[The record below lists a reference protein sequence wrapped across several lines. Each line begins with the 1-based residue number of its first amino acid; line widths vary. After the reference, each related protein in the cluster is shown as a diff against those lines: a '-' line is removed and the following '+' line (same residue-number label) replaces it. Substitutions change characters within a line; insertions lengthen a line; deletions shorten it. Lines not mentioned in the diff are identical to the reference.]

1 VNWQQLRAVVWL
13 RWRLLVNQ
21 WRRAGALTVALMVV
35 VTVGALVTAI
45 PLSIGAFL
53 LGEYAIPRAT
63 PAYLMYAWD
72 GLLIAFLFF
81 WSVGVVTEL
90 QRTEPLSLAK
100 LMHLPVSV
108 TGAFLINYLSSLL
121 RLSLIVFG
129 PIMLGFALALVVV
142 KGILLVPVF
151 LLLAAFLL
159 MVTALTYQL
168 QGWLASLMS
177 NPRRRRTV
185 VVATTAI
192 FVLIVQLP
200 NLLNFF
206 APWGPRQQFGR
217 SAKFKDEIAKINHA
231 YEAGEF
237 DAQELLRRTQQ
248 AMEEQKHT
256 VQTEDRASL
265 KEWEQTADLA
275 NMILPVGW
283 LPFGVKA
290 AAEGRVMPSILGLLG
305 MGLIGMA
312 SLYRAYGTT
321 IEMYQGQ
328 SSNRRGRPVAAAAVA
343 QPAAAQK
350 TGTRLIE
357 SRLPGLSEPVSAV
370 ALSGLRSLMRSPEAK
385 MMLLTPLI
393 MIPIFGSMLW
403 SGRANIPE
411 MVRPLVAFGG
421 MLFVLLGMVQMMT
434 NQFGFDRDGFRVF
447 VLSPASRRDIL
458 LGKNLAFAP
467 MAMAIAAIVLVVV
480 QILCPMRLD
489 HLLTTVPQYLSMFL
503 VFCILSNLVSIY
515 APAHVAAGSLRP
527 ANPKLTTILLQTVVI
542 GIMLPLTQAVI
553 LMPLGV
559 EFLLRFFGWGRGV
572 PIYLI
577 LSIVECALVVFM
589 YYLSLTW
596 QGQLLQ
602 GREQRILECVTNR
615 ST

>member
-1 VNWQQLRAVVWL
+1 
-13 RWRLLVNQ
+13 
-21 WRRAGALTVALMVV
+21 
-35 VTVGALVTAI
+35 
-45 PLSIGAFL
+45 
-53 LGEYAIPRAT
+53 
-63 PAYLMYAWD
+63 
-72 GLLIAFLFF
+72 
-81 WSVGVVTEL
+81 
-90 QRTEPLSLAK
+90 
-100 LMHLPVSV
+100 
-108 TGAFLINYLSSLL
+108 
-121 RLSLIVFG
+121 
-129 PIMLGFALALVVV
+129 
-142 KGILLVPVF
+142 
-151 LLLAAFLL
+151 
-159 MVTALTYQL
+159 
-168 QGWLASLMS
+168 
-177 NPRRRRTV
+177 
-185 VVATTAI
+185 
-192 FVLIVQLP
+192 
-200 NLLNFF
+200 
-206 APWGPRQQFGR
+206 
-217 SAKFKDEIAKINHA
+217 
-231 YEAGEF
+231 
-237 DAQELLRRTQQ
+237 
-248 AMEEQKHT
+248 
-256 VQTEDRASL
+256 
-265 KEWEQTADLA
+265 
-275 NMILPVGW
+275 
-283 LPFGVKA
+283 
-290 AAEGRVMPSILGLLG
+290 
-305 MGLIGMA
+305 
-312 SLYRAYGTT
+312 
-321 IEMYQGQ
+321 MYQGQ

-480 QILCPMRLD
+480 QILCPMRID
-489 HLLTTVPQYLSMFL
+489 HLLTMVPQYLSMFL

-589 YYLSLTW
+589 YYLSLAW

-615 ST
+615 TT